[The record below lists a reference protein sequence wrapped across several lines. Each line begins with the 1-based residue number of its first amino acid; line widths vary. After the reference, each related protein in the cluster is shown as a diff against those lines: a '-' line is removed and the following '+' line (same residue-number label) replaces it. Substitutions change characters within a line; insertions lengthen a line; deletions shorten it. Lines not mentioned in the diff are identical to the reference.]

1 MPLLVSCIRV
11 FFSIFLCRFFQK
23 YVCFKNFIG
32 TDATHADHIEK
43 VKERQY
49 IGVQGNGKL
58 VPGTLGIALCDGYDS
73 IKEISDM
80 GCAMSKPN
88 LRAELEADLK
98 GICEGN
104 FFFFDDLNFFLALLS
119 PTLIF
124 FVCSGTKNADTVLS
138 EQVSKYRQVF
148 RMATS
153 KAFKIAEACA
163 KYLNDGGG

>member
-1 MPLLVSCIRV
+1 M
-11 FFSIFLCRFFQK
+11 FFFQFFDADFSK
-23 YVCFKNFIG
+23 ICLLIG
-32 TDATHADHIEK
+32 TDATHAEHIEK

-98 GICEGN
+98 GICEGD
-104 FFFFDDLNFFLALLS
+104 FYFTMSLNTEKSPFCQDNAL
-119 PTLIF
+119 F
-124 FVCSGTKNADTVLS
+124 A
-138 EQVSKYRQVF
+138 
-148 RMATS
+148 S
-153 KAFKIAEACA
+153 KAKI
-163 KYLNDGGG
+163 NVF

>member
-1 MPLLVSCIRV
+1 MKSYLQE
-11 FFSIFLCRFFQK
+11 FFCKIDF
-23 YVCFKNFIG
+23 NFIG
-32 TDATHADHIEK
+32 TDATHAEHIEK

-58 VPGTLGIALCDGYDS
+58 VPGTLGIALCDGYYS

-98 GICEGN
+98 GICEGETSASNNNNKN
-104 FFFFDDLNFFLALLS
+104 FHRILHYYPQL
-119 PTLIF
+119 LIF
-124 FVCSGTKNADTVLS
+124 FVYLGTKDADTVLN
-138 EQVSKYRQVF
+138 EQVLKYRQVF
-148 RMATS
+148 RMATT
-153 KAFKIAEACA
+153 KAFKIADACA